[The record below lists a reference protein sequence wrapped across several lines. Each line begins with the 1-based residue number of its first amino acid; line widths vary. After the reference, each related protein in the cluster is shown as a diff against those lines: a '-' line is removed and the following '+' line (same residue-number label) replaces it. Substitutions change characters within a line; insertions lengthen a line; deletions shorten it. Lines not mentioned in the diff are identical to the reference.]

1 MRTMFAAAVAAA
13 PLLLGPLLLGMVA
26 TGADARPV
34 SYPGGTTV
42 MQELDPMMGSLLLH
56 YTPDRHY
63 SIGGRVQRMR
73 EEEWTMAGVQATWL
87 AKRWNMPAAQA
98 NLYVAGLAGGAWKDG
113 DVLRPAGF
121 VEAQADW
128 ENRRVMV
135 MGMARLT
142 HVSGGGDGG
151 IGTSDMQMARFG
163 WAPYAGDYGDA
174 HLWLFAQV
182 RRTSDARDEI
192 VPAAVARIFY
202 RTLLVEAGITDRGGL
217 IVNSVFRF

>member
-1 MRTMFAAAVAAA
+1 MRLLFAAAVAAA
-13 PLLLGPLLLGMVA
+13 PLLLGG

-34 SYPGGTTV
+34 SFPGGITV
-42 MQELDPMMGSLLLH
+42 MQELDPMMGSLLVH
-56 YTPDRHY
+56 YTPNRHY

-73 EEEWTMAGVQATWL
+73 KDEWTMAGAQATWL
-87 AKRWNMPAAQA
+87 VKRWNMPEAQA
-98 NLYVAGLAGGAWKDG
+98 NLYVAGVAGGAWRDG
-113 DVLRPAGF
+113 ETVHPGGF

-142 HVSGGGDGG
+142 HVEGGAGN

-163 WAPYAGDYGDA
+163 WAPYAGDFGDV

-182 RRTSDARDEI
+182 RRTSGEPDEV

-202 RTLLVEAGITDRGGL
+202 RTMLFEAGVTDRGGL
-217 IVNSVFRF
+217 ILNSVFRF